1 MLNNLGWNVNVGLL
15 FGNGVSYGSNSSSFV
30 YIGVFIF
37 DRDGNLIGNNI
48 IEGYFWYNFMD
59 SEFVKLFYVVGSYLG
74 IKKIFVLGI
83 GFFVYFNGMFNEVI
97 GEYENVIYFV
107 VDVFLDMLVMDG
119 DCFNV
124 YVFFMSFNYGD
135 NYVVCWVG
143 MGSVLYGY
151 VGYKFFNLRF
161 MFYIVV

>member
-1 MLNNLGWNVNVGLL
+1 
-15 FGNGVSYGSNSSSFV
+15 
-30 YIGVFIF
+30 
-37 DRDGNLIGNNI
+37 
-48 IEGYFWYNFMD
+48 MD